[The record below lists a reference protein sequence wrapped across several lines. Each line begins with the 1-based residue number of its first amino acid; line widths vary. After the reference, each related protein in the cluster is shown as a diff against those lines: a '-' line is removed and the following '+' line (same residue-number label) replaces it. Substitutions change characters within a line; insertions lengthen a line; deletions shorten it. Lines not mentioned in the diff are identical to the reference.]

1 MNVTSNISRVFRL
14 SRSPARV
21 LATAAAALSLSLGV
35 AYAAGV
41 EGPPPGALWH
51 HRDGHT
57 MEKRLADLH
66 AKLKLTPAQ
75 EQLWQ
80 TAMDTMKRDRSAERA
95 NREKMHE
102 QFKAMQQQPILDLNA
117 LASAHEQA
125 MQDNARLHQETAKAW
140 LAVYDA
146 LDDRQKTL
154 VSDLLKQH
162 FAKMESMHERMQ
174 ERWQEHGA
182 TSSTAPANR

>member
-1 MNVTSNISRVFRL
+1 MNVFSRVTGITRI

-41 EGPPPGALWH
+41 EGSAPAALWH
-51 HRDGHT
+51 HRDGHM
-57 MEKRLADLH
+57 MEKQLADLH

-95 NREKMHE
+95 NHEKMHD

-117 LASAHEQA
+117 LDSAHEQA

-140 LAVYDA
+140 LAVYNA
-146 LDDRQKTL
+146 LDGQQKTM

-162 FAKMESMHERMQ
+162 FARMESMHERMH
-174 ERWQEHGA
+174 ERWQQHGA
-182 TSSTAPANR
+182 ASDAAPATP